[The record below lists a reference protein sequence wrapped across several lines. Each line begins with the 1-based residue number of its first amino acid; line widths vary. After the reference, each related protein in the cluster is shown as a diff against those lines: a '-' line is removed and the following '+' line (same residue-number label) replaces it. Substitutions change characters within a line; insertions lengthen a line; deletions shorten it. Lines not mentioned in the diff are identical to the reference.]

1 MKNKML
7 QGLVLGACAAGFM
20 FSCSQT
26 FAAEVSQFVLDEYVV
41 TAGRNSER
49 VFDANANVNVVTRK
63 DIEDN
68 HYQTVSEALR
78 RIPGVVIQN
87 YSATGANYSA
97 DKLLINGTSHVIV
110 LIDGMRANTN
120 GSVFSVFQPSELSN
134 MDSIER
140 IEVLKGS
147 ASTLYGSDAV
157 GGVINIITRKAV
169 DGKAAT
175 KISGTWGSYG
185 KQTYTLYHEGG
196 TKDGFYWNIGAQK
209 DRLKDYKDGAGYK
222 TINDIDSKTYNVKL
236 GKKFG
241 DKADLNVNYSRYLLD
256 YGRPEAAH
264 YPATGFTGDVA
275 EGKKDNERYGVNF
288 KYKFNDKLSND
299 FSFFSRTSNL
309 DDNTNHPA
317 NLWLMREKTTG
328 FTNQLTY
335 VDGNHTVIGGLDYYK
350 DSMNKYQD
358 QYTAAMTGDVSSKAF
373 FLQDKMKLGQLTF
386 TPGIRLT
393 RHSKYGN
400 NTSTSGT
407 LAYDCND
414 ITTVYASYKEFFRSP
429 YMYELYSP
437 SYGSTD
443 LRPEKGNTKEIGI
456 NTRVDDKTDFSAH
469 IFRTKSDNLI
479 GFNNATWKYYN
490 AGEETIKGWDVQL
503 TKRFDKNVSLTAAYT
518 HTYIAATS
526 AGENDNRDGSVP
538 KHQYDLTFN
547 YDLDKFT
554 GSINAKG
561 IADCPGTKKNEND
574 VAKSFKGYWLLNAA
588 MNYRPTKEMNIF
600 LRVNNIFDRMYTDM
614 TYDMRTPG
622 GANWYS
628 QPGRNFQV
636 GMEYTF

>member
-1 MKNKML
+1 MKRKVQSL
-7 QGLVLGACAAGFM
+7 AVCVCAVGVFLNGHA
-20 FSCSQT
+20 QT
-26 FAAEVSQFVLDEYVV
+26 FAFEAPQFALDEYVV
-41 TAGRNSER
+41 TASRNSER
-49 VFDANANVNVVTRK
+49 IFDAHANVNVVTRK

-68 HYQTVSEALR
+68 HYQTVSEALNR
-78 RIPGVVIQN
+78 VPGVVIQN

-97 DKLLINGTSHVIV
+97 DKLFINGTSHVVV

-134 MDSIER
+134 MDNIEH

-147 ASTLYGSDAV
+147 ASILYGSDAV
-157 GGVINIITRKAV
+157 GGVINIITRRAAE
-169 DGKAAT
+169 GKAAT

-185 KQTYTLYHEGG
+185 KQTYTLYH
-196 TKDGFYWNIGAQK
+196 DGSTMDGVYWNLGVQK

-236 GKKFG
+236 GKQFG
-241 DKADLNVNYSRYLLD
+241 DKADLNVSYSRYRLK
-256 YGRPEAAH
+256 YGRPETAH
-264 YPATGFTGDVA
+264 WPATGFTGDVA
-275 EGKKDNERYGVNF
+275 KGKKDNERYGVNF
-288 KYKFNDKLSND
+288 KYNFSDKLSND
-299 FSFFSRTSNL
+299 FSFFSRTSDL

-317 NLWLMREKTTG
+317 DLWLMREKTAG

-335 VDGNHTVIGGLDYYK
+335 AAGNHTVVGGVDYYK

-358 QYTAAMTGDVSSKAF
+358 QYTPSMTGSVSSKAF
-373 FLQDKMKLGQLTF
+373 FIQDKMKFGALTL
-386 TPGIRLT
+386 TPGVRVS

-400 NTSTSGT
+400 NTSASGT
-407 LAYDCND
+407 IAYDFND

-429 YMYELYSP
+429 YMYELYNP
-437 SYGSTD
+437 FYGSEE

-456 NTRVDDKTDFSAH
+456 NTRIDNKTDFSAH
-469 IFRTKSDNLI
+469 IFQTNSDNLI
-479 GFNNATWKYYN
+479 GFNSTTWKYYN

-503 TKRFDKNVSLTAAYT
+503 TKRFDKNASLTAAYT
-518 HTYIAATS
+518 HTYIAAAE
-526 AGENDNRDGSVP
+526 AGKNDNRDGSIP

-547 YDLDKFT
+547 YDLDKFS
-554 GSINAKG
+554 GSVNAKG
-561 IADCPGTKKNEND
+561 IAGRPGAKANEND
-574 VAKSFKGYWLLNAA
+574 VADSFKGHWLLNVA
-588 MNYRPTKEMNIF
+588 MNYRPTREMNIF

-614 TYDMRTPG
+614 TYDMRYPG

-628 QPGRNFQV
+628 QPGRNFQI